1 MKSQKGFYF
10 CLVFLCAAFV
20 FPASSWALIV
30 PLENSGW
37 ALVIGPD
44 SGEVSVVV
52 DEVTN
57 DAVYI
62 QLGKTFDSVLEEEL
76 FGPIIVEFQK
86 TSSAATSNIV
96 ICDEFIVNDTGT
108 EWFDFH
114 ISLLVNLLEP
124 EAGFD
129 PAFVP
134 DGDQL
139 EDVFYSWEY
148 GYEGLPTKLNFLDMD
163 GSGVPW
169 HPPGDDV
176 FRPGHMGGQIVI
188 KTNPALPEGARFG
201 LKEIPTI
208 PEPVTLSLFG
218 ISLLLTIS
226 RKRWFV

>member
-1 MKSQKGFYF
+1 VKSKKGFYF
-10 CLVFLCAAFV
+10 CVLFLCAAFV

-30 PLENSGW
+30 PLEDSGW
-37 ALVIGPD
+37 ALVIGPN

-52 DEVTN
+52 DMVTN

-62 QLGKTFDSVLEEEL
+62 QLGKTFDSVLEGEL

-86 TSSAATSNIV
+86 ISAAATSNIV

-114 ISLLVNLLEP
+114 ISLPVNLLEP

-139 EDVFYSWEY
+139 EDVFYSWEH
-148 GYEGLPTKLNFLDMD
+148 GYQGLPTELNFLNMT
-163 GSGVPW
+163 GGGVVSSPL
-169 HPPGDDV
+169 DENV
-176 FRPGHMGGQIVI
+176 FRPGYFGGQIVI
-188 KTNPALPEGARFG
+188 KTNPALLEGARFG

-226 RKRWFV
+226 RKRRFA